1 MGGRRPCGGAE
12 TGRPRGGQGGP
23 REEDGQWGVGRGLRR
38 VAQATKERRGG
49 RPGTGGQTHLQDED
63 EVVGR
68 LVSSVQVMTDVVLV
82 VLVKLELLDDVW
94 VLEQPQQDLL

>member
-1 MGGRRPCGGAE
+1 MGADPAEALRPGDREEAKGGLGRRMGSGRWAE
-12 TGRPRGGQGGP
+12 G
-23 REEDGQWGVGRGLRR
+23 
-38 VAQATKERRGG
+38 RRGG
-49 RPGTGGQTHLQDED
+49 STGTGGQTHLQDED